1 MVGRDDEL
9 GRLTEAWRDVRAGR
23 RRTVVIAGEPGV
35 GKSRLL
41 ACFRATL
48 EGQPHRWLALR
59 CSPLRI
65 NTAFH
70 PVAEMVRTSA
80 GIRLTDEPEEQRR
93 LIRAVL
99 PEGQAGAELS
109 IAALLGLETE
119 GLPGPEQFRRE
130 LMEALHC
137 WLAELA
143 TPGSGGG
150 GRRGPALE
158 RPLDARADAPA
169 PGQAGRGARCCWS

>member
-9 GRLTEAWRDVRAGR
+9 SRLTEAWRDVRAGR
-23 RRTVVIAGEPGV
+23 GRTVVIGGEPGV

-93 LIRAVL
+93 LIRAAL
-99 PEGQAGAELS
+99 PDGQAGAELP

-119 GLPGPEQFRRE
+119 GLPGAREVPPRADGGAPLLARR
-130 LMEALHC
+130 AGHARPRWWWPARTC
-137 WLAELA
+137 IGA
-143 TPGSGGG
+143 TP
-150 GRRGPALE
+150 RR
-158 RPLDARADAPA
+158 
-169 PGQAGRGARCCWS
+169 SS